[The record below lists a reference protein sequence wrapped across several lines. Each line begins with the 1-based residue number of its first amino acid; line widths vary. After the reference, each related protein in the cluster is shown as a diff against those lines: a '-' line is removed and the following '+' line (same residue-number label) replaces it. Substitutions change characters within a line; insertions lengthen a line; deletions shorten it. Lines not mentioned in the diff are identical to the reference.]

1 MEIQS
6 FLGAVD
12 MQGTNFEDN
21 HISTG
26 YGAHIAIPLLRK
38 HYRPDLTEEEAMKIV
53 EMCMT
58 VLFYRDKKTIN
69 NTQFATISAKG
80 VVISAPRE
88 LPTQWTHMEKI
99 ENKRVQQIV
108 RLV

>member
-1 MEIQS
+1 
-6 FLGAVD
+6 

-38 HYRPDLTEEEAMKIV
+38 HYRADLTEEEAMKIV

-69 NTQFATISAKG
+69 NIQFATISAKG
-80 VVISAPRE
+80 IVISAPRE
-88 LPTQWTHMEKI
+88 LPTQWTHMEKV
-99 ENKRVQQIV
+99 ENKRVQQVV
-108 RLV
+108 RNV